1 MELDITKCTLEE
13 IFAVADGKAPCSIC
27 EIQNTCANSGA
38 CGKYQEW
45 KYQKRREKNNE

>member
-27 EIQNTCANSGA
+27 VIQNTCTASEK
-38 CGKYQEW
+38 CEPYQE
-45 KYQKRREKNNE
+45 YKRKREKRK